1 MQLNK
6 PLATVTPTLDG
17 DVLGVLAS
25 ADVTFTISQIQRVLS
40 TVAGRWCENGAMTT
54 ARTLTPQGHE
64 INADRLAEV
73 CRRYGISEL
82 SVFGSVARG
91 DAGPASDIDL
101 LFVLEPDAR
110 LGFALFDLEAE
121 LAEIFDRPVDLLPR
135 ESVHRLIRDAVFAEA
150 EVVYAA

>member
-1 MQLNK
+1 
-6 PLATVTPTLDG
+6 
-17 DVLGVLAS
+17 
-25 ADVTFTISQIQRVLS
+25 
-40 TVAGRWCENGAMTT
+40 MTT

-64 INADRLAEV
+64 INADRLEEV

>member
-1 MQLNK
+1 
-6 PLATVTPTLDG
+6 
-17 DVLGVLAS
+17 
-25 ADVTFTISQIQRVLS
+25 
-40 TVAGRWCENGAMTT
+40 MTT

-64 INADRLAEV
+64 IDPDQLAEV
-73 CRRYGISEL
+73 CARYGVSEL

-121 LAEIFDRPVDLLPR
+121 LAGIFDRPVDLLPR
-135 ESVHRLIRDAVFAEA
+135 DSVHRLIRDAVFAEA
-150 EVVYAA
+150 EVLYAA